1 MQFYKKMSLVGI
13 ASLAMTLGACGIIED
28 TQDSLEQKVSELEGA
43 INSTLADAKRDANG
57 LLEDAS
63 LRDSA
68 LSRLKDILPDSL
80 AVSSVLEGGDS
91 EDGYLTKISRLDSVL
106 SRASRETD
114 PIKGIQ
120 GCMRALPRN
129 LNQMNSP
136 SCYGPSLD
144 YNPDNHPDNNGGG
157 GTSPGNQNM
166 LPGGDLGIWDA
177 NAQNGQACAAAKL
190 NQLSRNASKYSDL
203 ATGSMAMMVCVAAFA
218 GDTLPGPGETLDISN
233 LLAQLESKAQF
244 SLQGMNLSQAKVTN
258 LEGSFKIS
266 LEGTYREQKF
276 SVNATHSPTDKKGV
290 ISVVSGSDQIDQ
302 PLQPLQP
309 NNDCMGGFSGSS
321 WRVASLKYQRST
333 DGIAY
338 RMISS
343 AQSSQSEA
351 LDAITASGEV
361 STDCKTFAGD
371 LNVVQSEA
379 GVNGGSMGF
388 GWQAGSG
395 DGFLRVFNA
404 TTRSDVGTAWFGYS
418 PHTSESIKDMLTIDR
433 MICNWAGTGNDKNGQ
448 SDLLQ
453 MQKMERLNDREWTAT
468 ESKINYAPTN
478 SCSMGGVAQADV
490 FPSITWDVSTHGL
503 ATKSEYDFVMP
514 TGP

>member
-1 MQFYKKMSLVGI
+1 
-13 ASLAMTLGACGIIED
+13 
-28 TQDSLEQKVSELEGA
+28 
-43 INSTLADAKRDANG
+43 
-57 LLEDAS
+57 
-63 LRDSA
+63 
-68 LSRLKDILPDSL
+68 
-80 AVSSVLEGGDS
+80 
-91 EDGYLTKISRLDSVL
+91 
-106 SRASRETD
+106 
-114 PIKGIQ
+114 
-120 GCMRALPRN
+120 
-129 LNQMNSP
+129 
-136 SCYGPSLD
+136 
-144 YNPDNHPDNNGGG
+144 
-157 GTSPGNQNM
+157 
-166 LPGGDLGIWDA
+166 
-177 NAQNGQACAAAKL
+177 
-190 NQLSRNASKYSDL
+190 
-203 ATGSMAMMVCVAAFA
+203 MAMMVCVASFA
-218 GDTLPGPGETLDISN
+218 GDTLPGPGDTLDISN

-244 SLQGMNLSQAKVTN
+244 SEQGMNLSQAKVTN
-258 LEGSFKIS
+258 LEGSFKIF
-266 LEGTYREQKF
+266 LEGIYRDQNF

-290 ISVVSGSDQIDQ
+290 ISVVSGSDQLNQ
-302 PLQPLQP
+302 PVQAIQPIQLIQPMQP
-309 NNDCMGGFSGSS
+309 NNDCMGQFGGSS

-351 LDAITASGEV
+351 LAAITASGEV

-404 TTRSDVGTAWFGYS
+404 TTISDVGTAWFGYS

-478 SCSMGGVAQADV
+478 SCSMDGVAQAGV
-490 FPSITWDVSTHGL
+490 FPSITWDVTAHDL
-503 ATKSEYDFVMP
+503 ATQADYDFVVP